1 MQIED
6 SHRDYYDYACPHL
19 IDKAIVYHRN
29 SQVVLG
35 QELFF
40 NPNPFLID
48 MEKWFNRF
56 HHQWECQTWEF
67 GLYVGYEYYKFLV
80 GRYLEKGQL
89 ILEYLPVTETEREK
103 NERESLKR
111 PSDVAIV
118 LVSKY
123 GMYDDR
129 FAGRE
134 LRFTREYWQV
144 KHALIENPIL
154 KETWLTKVLSP
165 ESVWTNVYN
174 YLVATKDEPVQDRR
188 TNTEKILSA
197 GFDTKTSFRNVK

>member
-40 NPNPFLID
+40 NPNPFHID
-48 MEKWFNRF
+48 VEKWFNRF

-67 GLYVGYEYYKFLV
+67 GLYVGYDYYKFLV

-89 ILEYLPVTETEREK
+89 IPRNLCTCRGACEAYIR
-103 NERESLKR
+103 RAAS
-111 PSDVAIV
+111 
-118 LVSKY
+118 
-123 GMYDDR
+123 
-129 FAGRE
+129 
-134 LRFTREYWQV
+134 
-144 KHALIENPIL
+144 
-154 KETWLTKVLSP
+154 LSP
-165 ESVWTNVYN
+165 
-174 YLVATKDEPVQDRR
+174 PVFWRQ
-188 TNTEKILSA
+188 
-197 GFDTKTSFRNVK
+197 F

>member
-1 MQIED
+1 M
-6 SHRDYYDYACPHL
+6 
-19 IDKAIVYHRN
+19 
-29 SQVVLG
+29 
-35 QELFF
+35 
-40 NPNPFLID
+40 
-48 MEKWFNRF
+48 
-56 HHQWECQTWEF
+56 
-67 GLYVGYEYYKFLV
+67 
-80 GRYLEKGQL
+80 
-89 ILEYLPVTETEREK
+89 
-103 NERESLKR
+103 KR
-111 PSDVAIV
+111 PSNAAIV

-123 GMYDDR
+123 GMYNDR

-144 KHALIENPIL
+144 DHALIENPIL

-174 YLVATKDEPVQDRR
+174 YLVATKDEPVQDSR

>member
-1 MQIED
+1 
-6 SHRDYYDYACPHL
+6 
-19 IDKAIVYHRN
+19 
-29 SQVVLG
+29 
-35 QELFF
+35 
-40 NPNPFLID
+40 
-48 MEKWFNRF
+48 
-56 HHQWECQTWEF
+56 
-67 GLYVGYEYYKFLV
+67 V

-111 PSDVAIV
+111 PSNAAIV
-118 LVSKY
+118 PVSPY

-144 KHALIENPIL
+144 NHVLIENPIL

>member
-40 NPNPFLID
+40 NPNPFHID
-48 MEKWFNRF
+48 VEKWFNRF

-89 ILEYLPVTETEREK
+89 ILEYLPVTETEHEK
-103 NERESLKR
+103 MSGNL
-111 PSDVAIV
+111 
-118 LVSKY
+118 
-123 GMYDDR
+123 
-129 FAGRE
+129 
-134 LRFTREYWQV
+134 
-144 KHALIENPIL
+144 
-154 KETWLTKVLSP
+154 
-165 ESVWTNVYN
+165 
-174 YLVATKDEPVQDRR
+174 
-188 TNTEKILSA
+188 
-197 GFDTKTSFRNVK
+197 